1 MQQQSI
7 EKCNKVADLV
17 KTGMPKGEALRKIGV
32 ASSTF
37 HSFRKL
43 TPGSAPRRA
52 YTRRKSTSS
61 VITIPIS
68 NSGNISM
75 SARDFAKFCKELLS
89 A

>member
-17 KTGMPKGEALRKIGV
+17 KTGMLQGDALKKIGV
-32 ASSTF
+32 AQSTF

-43 TPGSAPRRA
+43 TPSPAPRRA

-68 NSGNISM
+68 NRGNISM